1 MSAKCNRKCDVQM
14 TFVSGVVTIDAACVC
29 AWAEFATALCNL
41 LSFIGAAT
49 AVSEATAASM
59 WRIVIMSS
67 HACTWHCVLV
77 SELY

>member
-1 MSAKCNRKCDVQM
+1 M
-14 TFVSGVVTIDAACVC
+14 TFVSGVVAIGTACVC
-29 AWAEFATALCNL
+29 TWAEFATALCNR
-41 LSFIGAAT
+41 LSFNGAAT

-77 SELY
+77 NELY